1 MLALQD
7 PIYIIFLRGH
17 LLFSLKNEAHGYV
30 VNVLLGF

>member
-7 PIYIIFLRGH
+7 PIYIFLRGH